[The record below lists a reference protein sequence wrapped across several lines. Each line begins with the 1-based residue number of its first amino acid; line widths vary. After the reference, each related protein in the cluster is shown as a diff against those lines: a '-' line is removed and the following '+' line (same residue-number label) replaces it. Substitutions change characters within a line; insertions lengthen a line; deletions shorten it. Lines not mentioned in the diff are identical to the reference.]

1 VLKKS
6 GFDLPEAGHGFSRAI
21 QSLQINAPLG
31 AEALRAAMTFSAPSL
46 APECFAPG
54 SLPLA
59 PSEGRCFQRKSQP
72 P

>member
-31 AEALRAAMTFSAPSL
+31 AEAS
-46 APECFAPG
+46 G
-54 SLPLA
+54 
-59 PSEGRCFQRKSQP
+59 
-72 P
+72 